1 MLSIE
6 VVVNGFCFIYWDV
19 LLYSGVKMYFCVI
32 SPKNVM
38 FNYVAVFLPVQY
50 NDRRNFLNSGPMHE
64 LTGNE

>member
-1 MLSIE
+1 MGSVSFDGMYCCTVGLKI
-6 VVVNGFCFIYWDV
+6 
-19 LLYSGVKMYFCVI
+19 MYFCVI

-64 LTGNE
+64 LTGN

>member
-1 MLSIE
+1 MGSVSFDGMYCCTVGL
-6 VVVNGFCFIYWDV
+6 
-19 LLYSGVKMYFCVI
+19 KMYFCVI

-64 LTGNE
+64 LTGN